1 MEEAST
7 AASASWA
14 SCGSLR
20 KAGSDAADADAASSR
35 SKSGVDAQQRRKA
48 RILGGSKFSAFF
60 CEQRR
65 FRETKKNQLRHKETD
80 YLGPPSSSS
89 LSLVRRQQPCL
100 LALSPRR
107 RPRRQAP
114 PLRARRRRSQGAPHA
129 FPLIPFAAAAS
140 SSAPKRASLSSR
152 APRRSSTR
160 SRRFST
166 ILLSPRVRL
175 SL

>member
-48 RILGGSKFSAFF
+48 RILGGSKFSAFSASSDDF
-60 CEQRR
+60 AKR
-65 FRETKKNQLRHKETD
+65 KKNQLRHKETD

-89 LSLVRRQQPCL
+89 LF
-100 LALSPRR
+100 LS
-107 RPRRQAP
+107 
-114 PLRARRRRSQGAPHA
+114 
-129 FPLIPFAAAAS
+129 FVAS
-140 SSAPKRASLSSR
+140 SHVSSR
-152 APRRSSTR
+152 SLHDAARDGRHLLCARGGADRKGRRTR
-160 SRRFST
+160 SR
-166 ILLSPRVRL
+166 
-175 SL
+175 